1 MRTGPKNFIFFSSI
15 ICSLIFVGISIPLVN
30 RNIAPNKFYGI
41 RIDKAFE
48 SDALWYDVNE
58 YGGWAM
64 IVAATIILLGNI
76 LLFFFGKNLK
86 VGVYTG
92 IFVAILLGSLFAASG
107 ITSYYASQ
115 L

>member
-15 ICSLIFVGISIPLVN
+15 ICSLIFVAISIPLVS
-30 RNIAPNKFYGI
+30 RSVAPNKFYGI

-64 IVAATIILLGNI
+64 IVAASIILLGNI
-76 LLFFFGKNLK
+76 LLFFLGKNLK
-86 VGVYTG
+86 VGAYTG

-107 ITSYYASQ
+107 ITSYFASQ